1 MKRRNQMLSFSAL
14 VLFCLATPSHAQML
28 SPDRT
33 DAVVDEV
40 AAFERDVDDAAT
52 TEQLSRKDAS
62 YLRGRAR
69 AIRSFFNKISKD
81 GLSLAEAQL
90 MRDRIGYLRTRYSLQ
105 NSLLASQ

>member
-1 MKRRNQMLSFSAL
+1 MTRNNHLLSFAAVLLFFVAPPAL
-14 VLFCLATPSHAQML
+14 AQML
-28 SPDRT
+28 PPDRT

-52 TEQLSRKDAS
+52 TEQLSRKDAN

-69 AIRSFFNKISKD
+69 VIRSFFNKISKD
-81 GLSLAEAQL
+81 GVSLAEAQM